1 MSGRAKLRGYL
12 ALGAAV
18 LFCPCHL
25 PLLLL
30 LLAGTTAGALV
41 GEHLLVAVVLAGA
54 AFAAA
59 LWYGLRQLAPA
70 AATEDGGE
78 AARGLADGREVHG

>member
-1 MSGRAKLRGYL
+1 MSARAKVRGYL

-41 GEHLLVAVVLAGA
+41 GEHLLVAFVLAGA
-54 AFAAA
+54 AFVAA
-59 LWYGLRQLAPA
+59 LWYGLCQLAPA
-70 AATEDGGE
+70 AATDEGHK
-78 AARGLADGREVHG
+78 AVRGLADGREAYG

>member
-1 MSGRAKLRGYL
+1 MSARAKVKGYL

-41 GEHLLVAVVLAGA
+41 GEHLLVGFVLAGL

-70 AATEDGGE
+70 VATEDGHK
-78 AARGLADGREVHG
+78 AVRGLADGREVHG